1 MAGIDGKMYGEM
13 VISAANA
20 LENQKEDINNLNVF
34 PVPDGDTGSN
44 MSMTIGVVREKAENL
59 PDKLSDCAAQ
69 ISRMMLMAAR
79 GNSGVILSLFFK
91 GMAKALD
98 ECDEADSVSLAKA
111 FQSGVDSAYGAV
123 MTPQEG
129 TILTVMRV
137 SAEKALEKVLVKV
150 QAANPEVFVNAPKY
164 AGVQELGASAVILR
178 VTASVDEGN
187 RFQAARLLNRGLKEG
202 MEELGISCPYNQL
215 VVHKAD

>member
-1 MAGIDGKMYGEM
+1 MAGIDGKMYENM

-44 MSMTIGVVREKAENL
+44 MSMTMGVIREKAGSL

-98 ECDEADSVSLAKA
+98 ECDEADSVSLANA
-111 FQSGVDSAYGAV
+111 FKSGVESAYGAV
-123 MTPQEG
+123 M
-129 TILTVMRV
+129 
-137 SAEKALEKVLVKV
+137 
-150 QAANPEVFVNAPKY
+150 NPGRGNHSDGY
-164 AGVQELGASAVILR
+164 AGFCRKGAGESRRRI
-178 VTASVDEGN
+178 
-187 RFQAARLLNRGLKEG
+187 
-202 MEELGISCPYNQL
+202 
-215 VVHKAD
+215 